1 MSKQRAAVFVFY
13 DKDGI
18 VDRYK
23 TYMLKEIQKVC
34 SKLVIVCNGE
44 LDDEGRLLFS
54 GISNDII
61 VRENEGFDAWG
72 FKTGLDHIGWEE
84 LDQYDELVL
93 MNDTVFGPFYPFQTI
108 FEEMEDRGL
117 DFWGITKHGQ
127 IGDPYGLTMD
137 GIFPEHI
144 QSYFFA
150 INKRMF
156 TSTGFIDYWDDL
168 PEFKSWK
175 DAVSLH
181 EVQFTRHFTE
191 LGFSW
196 DVYVDTDEG
205 LKGVTGTCL
214 LELMT
219 YELLKNNKL
228 PVIKR
233 KNFATEYDVV
243 LGTTVGDST
252 RKAFEYIHNNTGYDV
267 DLIWENIL
275 RTTSLRVIKDNLDLV
290 YALPD
295 DYVLSRLVDQ
305 SGQKSPGDVKVALC
319 MLITYEDQVE
329 FCADYANSILPS
341 ADIYVTTLTEDM
353 KEKLQRRFTD
363 IKCNKLEVIVLPENH
378 KGRDVSALWVALK
391 PYIREY
397 DYICFTHNKKSTQDK
412 PYTIGRGFAQR
423 CFGNLLASR
432 AYVENVV
439 DLFEKNPRLG
449 MLFPPPVTHGP
460 YKSNISHHWG
470 MNYKNTVNLGKK
482 LGINVPID
490 DKDPVFPAGGMFW
503 FRTKALKRFIDE
515 DWKYEDFASEPMPFD
530 GTISHA
536 FERLYCYAAQSE
548 GYYSGWVMTV
558 ENASTEIT
566 SLSYLLM
573 QWYLHDELG

>member
-1 MSKQRAAVFVFY
+1 MSKQRVVVFVFY
-13 DKDGI
+13 DKDVI
-18 VDRYK
+18 VDRYVS
-23 TYMLKEIQKVC
+23 YLLEELKKVC
-34 SKLVIVCNGE
+34 DKLVIVCNGE
-44 LDDEGRLLFS
+44 LNDEGRRIFS
-54 GISNDII
+54 GITDDLI

-72 FKTGLDHIGWEE
+72 FKTGLDFIGWED
-84 LDQYDELVL
+84 LSRYDELVL
-93 MNDTVFGPFYPFQTI
+93 MNDTVFGPFYPFSTI

-127 IGDPYGLTMD
+127 IGDPYGLTVD

-150 INKRMF
+150 VGNRMF
-156 TSTGFIDYWDDL
+156 TSSDFIDYWDNL

-181 EVQFTRHFTE
+181 EVQFTRHFAN

-196 DVYVDTDEG
+196 DVYVDTDNG
-205 LKGVTGTCL
+205 LKGITGTCL

-233 KNFATEYDVV
+233 KNFSTEYDVV
-243 LGTTVGDST
+243 IGTTVGDST
-252 RKAFEYIHNNTGYDV
+252 RKAFEYIRKNTVYDV
-267 DLIWENIL
+267 DLIWDYIL

-295 DYVLSRLVDQ
+295 DYVQRNGADFDSNRSSRGL
-305 SGQKSPGDVKVALC
+305 KVALF
-319 MLITYEDQVE
+319 MLITYEDQIE
-329 FCADYANSILPS
+329 FCADYANSISES
-341 ADIYVTTLTEDM
+341 ADIYVTTLSDDM
-353 KEKLQRRFTD
+353 KIKLQKRFND
-363 IKCNKLEVIVLPENH
+363 IKCNKLEVIVLPGNH

-391 PYIREY
+391 PYINNY

-423 CFGNLLASR
+423 CFGNLLASGE
-432 AYVENVV
+432 YVENVL
-439 DLFEKNPRLG
+439 DLFESNPRLG

-470 MNYKNTVNLGKK
+470 MNYKNTVSLAKK
-482 LGINVPID
+482 LGVNVPID

-503 FRTKALKRFIDE
+503 FRTKALKKFIDSN
-515 DWKYEDFASEPMPFD
+515 WKYEDFPGEPMPFD

-566 SLSYLLM
+566 SLSYLLL